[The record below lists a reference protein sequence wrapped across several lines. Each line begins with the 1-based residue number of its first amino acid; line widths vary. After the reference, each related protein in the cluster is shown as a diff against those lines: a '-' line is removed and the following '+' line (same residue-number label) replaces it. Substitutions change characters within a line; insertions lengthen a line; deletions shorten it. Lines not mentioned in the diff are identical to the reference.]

1 MTSTSE
7 HKTKMLW
14 LAGLLHAFT
23 HIYHVALM
31 PLYLLI
37 QRDFNLSVSQTTLLV
52 TIMMAAYFVPSY
64 FMGVAADK
72 LSRKKLLGWGLAI
85 NGLGFVLL
93 ALAPNYPLAVAAMI
107 IAGFGGSFYHP
118 AATAMV
124 ARLCPVGTGKAL
136 GLVGI
141 GASAGFFVAPIYTGW
156 RATMLQPLVGDAAWR
171 RPILELGLLGVVM
184 AFIFAWLAVD
194 VEPSPAEKRK
204 AEHKETI
211 FPTAALWLIFLAGS
225 FAFSLRDFTGTS
237 MGSLG
242 SLFLQKAHGYNPKIT
257 GFALSGIFLASA
269 ISNPLFGHLSDK
281 GRIRWT
287 TILLLIAAVAVGTFP
302 HLPSSLFI
310 PAFAVYGFF
319 FMASYPVV
327 EAMLMESVPDA
338 VRGRVFGLFIT
349 VGGLI
354 GNLSHWLVGAWVKNL
369 GDAASSPHGYF
380 GIYATL
386 AGFVVAS
393 LLGLPALHAIRKREE
408 PELAREP
415 AHHEPTLHTPP
426 LQ

>member
-1 MTSTSE
+1 MSSASE
-7 HKTKMLW
+7 QKTRMLW
-14 LAGLLHAFT
+14 LAGVLHAFT
-23 HIYHVALM
+23 HVYQVALM

-37 QRDFNLSVSQTTLLV
+37 QRDFKMESVSQATLLM

-93 ALAPNYPLAVAAMI
+93 ALAPNYPLAVAAMVV
-107 IAGFGGSFYHP
+107 AGFGGSFYHP

-156 RATMLQPLVGDAAWR
+156 RAQMLMPSLHDAAWR
-171 RPILELGLLGVVM
+171 RPILELGLLGIVM
-184 AFIFAWLAVD
+184 AIVFAWLAVD
-194 VEPSPAEKRK
+194 VEPAPSEQKESSRK
-204 AEHKETI
+204 QNI
-211 FPTAALWLIFLAGS
+211 FPTRALWLIFFAGAL
-225 FAFSLRDFTGTS
+225 AFSLRDFTGFS

-242 SLFLQKAHGYNPKIT
+242 SLFLQNAHGFDVAKT
-257 GFALSGIFLASA
+257 GLALSGIFLASA

-287 TILLLIAAVAVGTFP
+287 TILLLLAAVAVGAFP
-302 HLPSSLFI
+302 HLPEAWLI
-310 PAFAVYGFF
+310 PAFAFYGFF
-319 FMASYPVV
+319 FMASYPTV

-369 GDAASSPHGYF
+369 GDAAHSPEGYF
-380 GIYATL
+380 GIYAL
-386 AGFVVAS
+386 LGGFIAVS
-393 LLGLPALHAIRKREE
+393 LLGLPCLHAIRKREE
-408 PELAREP
+408 PKLGHEP
-415 AHHEPTLHTPP
+415 APVLHTPP